1 MIPAM
6 FSDFVQH
13 YSRLSECINTVVLT
27 CCTYWW
33 HSVLTW
39 LTEQYTGKDA
49 PARDVQTY
57 IFLLLFWNIYF
68 TFFLLGILS
77 FTFHGLSCCAVKVEQ
92 TIMCFFVVKV
102 VMENDLR
109 CIFLFIT
116 KSLFLYFKGEWHK
129 GDKCEIWQFSNYV
142 NYAYFKRF
150 SVMVEKCLM

>member
-1 MIPAM
+1 M

-39 LTEQYTGKDA
+39 LTEQYTGEDA

-57 IFLLLFWNIYF
+57 IYF
-68 TFFLLGILS
+68 YSGFETFILHFFLLGILS
-77 FTFHGLSCCAVKVEQ
+77 FTFHGLSCCSVKVEQ
-92 TIMCFFVVKV
+92 TVMCFFVVKTV
-102 VMENDLR
+102 LENDLR
-109 CIFLFIT
+109 CIFFLFIT
-116 KSLFLYFKGEWHK
+116 KSLILYFKGKWHK
-129 GDKCEIWQFSNYV
+129 GGEHEVWQVSSYV

-150 SVMVEKCLM
+150 SLMVEKCLM

>member
-39 LTEQYTGKDA
+39 LTEQYTGEDA

-57 IFLLLFWNIYF
+57 IFLFWFSNILGLLF
-68 TFFLLGILS
+68 FFGSLS
-77 FTFHGLSCCAVKVEQ
+77 FTFHVLSRCAVKVEQ
-92 TIMCFFVVKV
+92 TVTCFFVVKTGL
-102 VMENDLR
+102 ENDLR
-109 CIFLFIT
+109 CIF
-116 KSLFLYFKGEWHK
+116 FLYWKKGTKTWFCILKEN
-129 GDKCEIWQFSNYV
+129 DI
-142 NYAYFKRF
+142 KRT
-150 SVMVEKCLM
+150 SVKSGKSVAV